1 MPQRSAAARLADRAP
16 GWFPVLLLLLLAG
29 LTYWL
34 DQVVQPA
41 PPPPP
46 RPATEDPDF
55 IAEGFRAIQLGPDG
69 GSRYVVSGERL
80 IHYANDDSALVV
92 EPRLLHTEPGEPPL
106 AISARRGR
114 MTADAEDVY
123 LMDDVRI
130 VRRQSGPGGEAVLTT
145 SFLHVIP
152 DLDLAK
158 TDRPVTIRDANT
170 EIHGVGLEFNN
181 KTRVATLYQV
191 KGRYD
196 PPPQK

>member
-1 MPQRSAAARLADRAP
+1 VPARSPYARIADRAP
-16 GWFPVLLLLLLAG
+16 AWFPVLLLAVLAG

-55 IAEGFRAIQLGPDG
+55 IAERFSAIQLGPG
-69 GSRYVVSGERL
+69 GESRYVVSGERL
-80 IHYANDDSALVV
+80 IHYANDDSALVE
-92 EPRLLHTEPGEPPL
+92 EPRLLHTEPGAPPL
-106 AISARRGR
+106 SISARRGR
-114 MTADAEDVY
+114 LTADAENVY
-123 LMDDVRI
+123 LMDEVRI
-130 VRRQSGPGGEAVLTT
+130 VRQQPGAGGDAVLTT
-145 SFLHVIP
+145 SYLHVIP

-158 TDRPVTIRDANT
+158 TDKPVTIRDANT

-196 PPPQK
+196 PPREK

>member
-1 MPQRSAAARLADRAP
+1 MPQRSALARFADRAP

-55 IAEGFRAIQLGPDG
+55 IAEGFRAIQLGADG

-80 IHYANDDSALVV
+80 IHYADDDSALVE

-114 MTADAEDVY
+114 MTADAENVY

-130 VRRQSGPGGEAVLTT
+130 VRRQPGPGGEAVLTT

-158 TDRPVTIRDANT
+158 TDRPVTIRDAHT
-170 EIHGVGLEFNN
+170 EIRGVGLEFNN